1 MADLKRFRTTPLH
14 VRTINATTYPVDD
27 DAIMVEG
34 VLKDERLI
42 PTLSLVKGDMAA
54 PGVVHDITIRM
65 LIRGGAMVI
74 EDLEV
79 EITHVPREMCRATE
93 AVLEPLVGRRI
104 APGFSEYIKKTFG
117 GGAGCAH
124 QNALL
129 LAMASA
135 AVQGF
140 WVQRSGNKDLTIDEA
155 RSRMDPRLLINTCW
169 VWREDGE
176 LIKEL
181 MATLQKHSGAS

>member
-14 VRTINATTYPVDD
+14 VRSINATTYPVDD

-42 PTLSLVKGDMAA
+42 PTLSLIKGGMSA

-65 LIRGGAMVI
+65 LVRGGAMVI

-79 EITHVPREMCRATE
+79 EITHVPREMCRETE
-93 AVLEPLVGRRI
+93 AALLPLIGKRI
-104 APGFSEYIKKTFG
+104 APGFSEYVKKTFG
-117 GGAGCAH
+117 SSAGCAH

-140 WVQRSGNKDLTIDEA
+140 WVQRSGNKNVTIDEA

-176 LIKEL
+176 LIREL
-181 MATLQKHSGAS
+181 AAALQEQSGAS

>member
-1 MADLKRFRTTPLH
+1 MTDLKRLRTTPLH
-14 VRTINATTYPVDD
+14 VRGISATTYPVDD

-42 PTLSLVKGDMAA
+42 PTLSLIKGGMAP
-54 PGVVHDITIRM
+54 PGVVHDITIRL
-65 LIRGGAMVI
+65 LIRGAAMVI

-79 EITHVPREMCRATE
+79 EITQVPREVCRETWA
-93 AVLEPLVGRRI
+93 ALKPLIGQRI
-104 APGFSEYIKKTFG
+104 APGFSEYVKKTFG
-117 GGAGCAH
+117 GASGCAH

-140 WVQRSGNKDLTIDEA
+140 WVQRAGNKGMTIHKA
-155 RSRMDPRLLINTCW
+155 HSLMDPGLLINTCR
-169 VWREDGE
+169 VWREDGD

-181 MATLQKHSGAS
+181 LTALQEQSGAS

>member
-1 MADLKRFRTTPLH
+1 MADLRRFRSTPLH
-14 VRTINATTYPVDD
+14 VRGINATTYPVDD

-34 VLKDERLI
+34 VLRDERLI
-42 PTLSLVKGDMAA
+42 PTLSLIKGGISDA
-54 PGVVHDITIRM
+54 GVVHDITIR
-65 LIRGGAMVI
+65 LLVRGAAMVI

-79 EITHVPREMCRATE
+79 EITHVPREMCRETA
-93 AVLEPLVGRRI
+93 AVLQPLIGRCI
-104 APGFSEYIKKTFG
+104 APGFSEYLKKTFG
-117 GGAGCAH
+117 GSAGCAH

-140 WVQRSGNKDLTIDEA
+140 WVLRSGNKNLTIDEA

-181 MATLQKHSGAS
+181 MASLQEQSGAT

>member
-1 MADLKRFRTTPLH
+1 MLR
-14 VRTINATTYPVDD
+14 
-27 DAIMVEG
+27 
-34 VLKDERLI
+34 DERLI
-42 PTLSLVKGDMAA
+42 PTLSLVKGGMSA
-54 PGVVHDITIRM
+54 PGVVHDITIRL
-65 LIRGGAMVI
+65 LIRGAAMVI

-79 EITHVPREMCRATE
+79 EITHVPREICRETWA
-93 AVLEPLVGRRI
+93 ALRPLIGHRI
-104 APGFSEYIKKTFG
+104 APGFSEYVKKTFG
-117 GGAGCAH
+117 AVAGCAH

-140 WVQRSGNKDLTIDEA
+140 WVQRAGNKSMTIDEA

-169 VWREDGE
+169 VCREDGE

-181 MATLQKHSGAS
+181 AATRQKQSGAS

>member
-1 MADLKRFRTTPLH
+1 MADLKRFRTAPLH
-14 VRTINATTYPVDD
+14 IRGINVTTYPVDE

-42 PTLSLVKGDMAA
+42 PTLSLIKGGMSA

-65 LIRGGAMVI
+65 LVRGGAMVI

-79 EITHVPREMCRATE
+79 EITQVPRELCRETE
-93 AVLEPLVGRRI
+93 AALQPLIGHRI
-104 APGFSEYIKKTFG
+104 APGFSEYVKKTFG
-117 GGAGCAH
+117 GGIGCAH

-129 LAMASA
+129 LSMASA

-140 WVQRSGNKDLTIDEA
+140 WVQRSGNRNLTLDEA

-181 MATLQKHSGAS
+181 LTTLQESSGGS

>member
-14 VRTINATTYPVDD
+14 VRGINATTYPVDD

-42 PTLSLVKGDMAA
+42 PTLSLIKGGMSA
-54 PGVVHDITIRM
+54 PGVVHDITIRL
-65 LIRGGAMVI
+65 LIRGAAMVI

-79 EITHVPREMCRATE
+79 EITHVPRELCRETQA
-93 AVLEPLVGRRI
+93 ALQPLIGHHI

-117 GGAGCAH
+117 GKKGCAH

-129 LAMASA
+129 LTMASA

-140 WVQRSGNKDLTIDEA
+140 WAQRAGNKNMTIDAA

-181 MATLQKHSGAS
+181 AAALQEQSGVS